1 MRSTTR
7 SPLQTPTLL
16 LVAFALTLTAP
27 RAAADINNLKG
38 LSQAEFKLLADDLVS
53 ALSYKAVTPAE
64 PLGITGFDVGVG
76 LTVMQTQSDAPWK
89 LASGSGKSFLSV
101 PRISVQKGLPF
112 DVDVGGFYATV
123 PGTGIDFFGGEIKY
137 AIVSGSTTLPAVAI
151 RGAATRLVGLDQLD
165 FESRSLELTVSKG
178 LLNFT
183 PYAGIGKVWGDVTPD
198 NAALLGAVKLKKE
211 SPSATRAFVGLNFNI
226 FLGNLALEVDK
237 TGENT
242 GASAK
247 LGIRF

>member
-1 MRSTTR
+1 MPKSRFSIR
-7 SPLQTPTLL
+7 
-16 LVAFALTLTAP
+16 VAAVVGLTAGLCLT
-27 RAAADINNLKG
+27 AQQANAEINNLKS
-38 LSQAEFKLLADDLVS
+38 LTQTEFKLFAQDMLS
-53 ALSYKAVTPAE
+53 ALSYKALTPAE

-76 LTVMQTQSDAPWK
+76 VTVMQTQSDLPWK
-89 LASGSGKSFLSV
+89 SATGSGKSFLSV

-123 PGTGIDFFGGEIKY
+123 PGTGIDLIGAEIKY
-137 AIVSGSTTLPAVAI
+137 AIVSGSTTLPAIAV
-151 RGAATRLVGLDQLD
+151 RGAATRLLGLDQLD

-183 PYAGIGKVWGDVTPD
+183 PYAGVGKVWSDVTPD
-198 NAALLGAVKLKKE
+198 NAALLGAIKLRGE
-211 SPSATRAFVGLNFNI
+211 SPTATRAFVGLNFNI
-226 FLGNLALEVDK
+226 FLGNLVVELDK